1 MAQHEQPEH
10 DLSSDSSASP
20 ASSAAPGLAIEYC
33 PNCSAKLFGHFCKLK
48 CPRCGYFLS
57 CSDYY

>member
-1 MAQHEQPEH
+1 MTQRERPEYAI
-10 DLSSDSSASP
+10 SSASSASP
-20 ASSAAPGLAIEYC
+20 ASDNPGLPIEYC
-33 PNCSAKLFGHFCKLK
+33 PNCSAKLFGHSCKLK